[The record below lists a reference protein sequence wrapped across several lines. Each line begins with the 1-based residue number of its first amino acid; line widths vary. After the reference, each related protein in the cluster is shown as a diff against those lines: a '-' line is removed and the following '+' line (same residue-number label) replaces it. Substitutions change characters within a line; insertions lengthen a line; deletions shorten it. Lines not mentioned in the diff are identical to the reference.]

1 MNQEAQ
7 QRILGYFIE
16 EARDHLTTIEQ
27 GLLSLRENAS
37 DPELINELF
46 RAAHS
51 IKGGSA
57 MLGIS
62 SVQRTAH
69 RMEDFFNV
77 FRSRGGKLPVDQK
90 LEALLLRGFDTLAL
104 LLKSLESPQGLT
116 EEVSKTAIAE
126 IEPIFEETEQHIQ
139 ILLGEVSP
147 PPIQA
152 TPLATTSTPLVTT
165 STPDLN
171 TVMTQTVPRL
181 LREMLELFKRREESN
196 SRQQLTQVTQSL
208 QDIGKAYELNQWQ
221 QLTQSVK
228 DVLALPSSD
237 LRNLALIALRDLKQA
252 QQLVLQGQANAI
264 QISPDLSRLAEEATK
279 ARKTP
284 ETKPAPEMTEAQKRI
299 QGFFLLEAREH
310 LGVIEQN
317 LMTLEKNCADSE
329 FIAELFRGF
338 HSIKGGG
345 AQLGLSSIQKVSHRL
360 EDFFSLFRSHLGEIP
375 IDDRLKQ
382 LLFRG
387 YDALSRLIDHVES
400 TGYLDPD
407 FGQGIW
413 NEIEPTFTE
422 TESYIHALMEKR
434 PEPEPALDLAALHQ
448 DIRYLLRQLLDKF
461 KNSTLTPSIR
471 SGLVEDVKALR
482 DLGVRYHLPQW
493 VDLVDVVHQV
503 ITQSSENLSALAL
516 PILRDLKQGHQALL
530 AQTLDRIKPSSELVA
545 LLPQTTESEA
555 TESEAADF
563 DLWLTETADFAPSLE
578 QESVEEDDDDSAFL
592 TWGTEEIGIENGG
605 DLLTGDVS
613 TEALLADQPLVD
625 LNWGD
630 DFLSTIDQFQPTPLA
645 LGDDDESVF
654 ADLFSQAEELAAIE
668 AEPSLNLIPGSVS
681 YFSDEDRGIA
691 DRIGQAKAD
700 GDLADLFSEVT
711 EGLIPETGL
720 IPEIESNAD
729 LDQNW
734 DNLFEVSEVGSGFSS
749 EEMSEEMFD
758 SIFGSSDSDNETAEP
773 NLWGQETIGQSEGS
787 LSFEDIFSS
796 DFMTSDFVT
805 SPHTPE
811 EDQQDPSIDAF
822 LIEQSEQ
829 WIPNDFLDVDTAFPL
844 TGSDAEDSFESL
856 LSGDEGNLDKLDS
869 LFTNEFNEF
878 DELDLLSS
886 LTLSNGNSGVD
897 LDGDGQVDLDELTH
911 FLEEEPLTESG
922 PLTSGFDSPLDDV
935 FEVGMSSVAEDN
947 QLAEL
952 EQMLADFSSPEPD
965 LDNFESLLSDLE
977 PAPPP
982 ITRGV
987 QKTVEKP
994 IVQIQP
1000 SGPATSRTAAFN
1012 TQFMR
1017 VEVRYLDSV
1026 NNLVG
1031 EMVVN
1036 RNSMD
1041 QNQSRLRQS
1050 LEGLLSRVQELGELS
1065 QRLQDQYDRSLL
1077 EASLQ
1082 GVRGTMGRY
1091 GGDGNKG
1098 QQSHYSGQEF
1108 SDLEM
1113 DRYTDFH
1120 RLSQEIIELIVR
1132 VRESSSDIE
1141 FGVDEAEQVARQ
1153 FRQVT
1158 SQLQEGLNR
1167 IRMVPFSQTAD
1178 QLPGA
1183 IRQLTYQTGKQ
1194 AALVVEGRDTPIDKA
1209 IQEKLTDPLRHL
1221 ANNALVHGIEPPEER
1236 KRSGKPVEG
1245 RITVRA
1251 FYQANQ
1257 SIIIVSDDGAGIPVE
1272 RVKQKALRLGLL
1284 APEADIDEVY
1294 NILFHPGFS
1303 GRSETE
1309 VDDLAG
1315 RGVGLDV
1322 VRRNIT
1328 ELRGTIQVDSTP
1340 GKGTT
1345 FTIRLPLTLSISKAM
1360 VCVSDKALVAFPLD
1374 GVEEMLDIPV
1384 DKIRLDEKGRPS
1396 ILWRDQY
1403 IHYQPLSNLLRYSRG
1418 YGRVRSEVY
1427 SISQDE
1433 GIIPIVVLQ
1442 SSGQYVALQVDS
1454 FVEEQEIVIK
1464 QLRGPIH
1471 KPTGIAGATVLGNG
1485 RVLPI
1490 ADIIELVDL
1499 AQGRV
1504 RHAISWSD
1512 DDIPE
1517 QPEVVRQTT
1526 VLIIDDSVTVRELLS
1541 MTFNKVGYRVEQAR
1555 DGQDAWE
1562 KLRGGLPCDL
1572 IFCDIE
1578 MPRMDGL
1585 ELLSRLREDESLKNL
1600 PIAMLTSRGAERH
1613 RQTARDL
1620 GATAYFTK
1628 PYLEEELLS
1637 AATRMLRGERLLLS
1651 AN

>member
-1 MNQEAQ
+1 
-7 QRILGYFIE
+7 
-16 EARDHLTTIEQ
+16 
-27 GLLSLRENAS
+27 
-37 DPELINELF
+37 
-46 RAAHS
+46 
-51 IKGGSA
+51 
-57 MLGIS
+57 
-62 SVQRTAH
+62 
-69 RMEDFFNV
+69 MEDFFNV
-77 FRSRGGKLPVDQK
+77 FRSRGGRFPVDQK

-126 IEPIFEETEQHIQ
+126 VEPIFEETEQHIQ
-139 ILLGEVSP
+139 LLLGETSAP
-147 PPIQA
+147 PPA
-152 TPLATTSTPLVTT
+152 TVATV
-165 STPDLN
+165 PDLN
-171 TVMTQTVPRL
+171 TVMTERVPRL
-181 LREMLELFKRREESN
+181 LREMLDLFKRREDPS
-196 SRQQLTQVTQSL
+196 SREQLIQVTQSL
-208 QDIGKAYELNQWQ
+208 QDIGKTYELNQWQ
-221 QLTQSVK
+221 QLTQAVK
-228 DVLALPSSD
+228 DVLALPNSD

-252 QQLVLQGQANAI
+252 QQLVLQGQAESIRVSTELLKLADSVDSANRVLK
-264 QISPDLSRLAEEATK
+264 QQPSLS
-279 ARKTP
+279 
-284 ETKPAPEMTEAQKRI
+284 KPAPEMTEAQKRI

-310 LGVIEQN
+310 LALIEQS
-317 LMTLEKNCADSE
+317 LMTLDKNCGDSE

-345 AQLGLSSIQKVSHRL
+345 AQLGLVSIQKVSHRL

-375 IDDRLKQ
+375 VDDRLKQ
-382 LLFRG
+382 LLLRG
-387 YDALSRLIDHVES
+387 YDALSRLIDHVET

-407 FGQGIW
+407 FGQGVW
-413 NEIEPTFTE
+413 DEIEPVFTE
-422 TESYIHALMEKR
+422 TEHYIHALMEKR
-434 PEPEPALDLAALHQ
+434 VEPEPVLDLAAMHQ
-448 DIRYLLRQLLDKF
+448 DIRHLLRQLLDKF
-461 KNSTLTPSIR
+461 KSSSLTPSIR
-471 SGLVEDVKALR
+471 SGLIEDVQKLR

-493 VDLVDVVHQV
+493 VELVDVVHEV
-503 ITQSSENLSALAL
+503 LNQSTENLSTLAL

-530 AQTLDRIKPSSELVA
+530 NQALDEIKPSSELLA
-545 LLPQTTESEA
+545 LLPQPDEPEVP
-555 TESEAADF
+555 DF
-563 DLWLTETADFAPSLE
+563 DSWLTETADLEPASSLE
-578 QESVEEDDDDSAFL
+578 GVEDDDDSAFL
-592 TWGTEEIGIENGG
+592 TWESNEPSIGDFG
-605 DLLTGDVS
+605 DLFTGDVS
-613 TEALLADQPLVD
+613 TEALLSNQPSGD
-625 LNWGD
+625 FNWGD
-630 DFLSTIDQFQPTPLA
+630 DFLSSMDGEDGFQPPPLE

-668 AEPSLNLIPGSVS
+668 AEPSLNLIPGAAS
-681 YFSDEDRGIA
+681 YFADEDKGIA
-691 DRIGQAKAD
+691 ERIGQAKAD
-700 GDLADLFSEVT
+700 GDLAGLFAEVT
-711 EGLIPETGL
+711 EGLIPETSLG
-720 IPEIESNAD
+720 
-729 LDQNW
+729 
-734 DNLFEVSEVGSGFSS
+734 FEVGSSS
-749 EEMSEEMFD
+749 DLGDQSWDSFFEMTEGSAEPAPVQTPVQEFEEISEEMFD
-758 SIFGSSDSDNETAEP
+758 TIFGDSEEETEAA
-773 NLWGQETIGQSEGS
+773 NLWIQEANGVGEQSSLGDYQAEGS
-787 LSFEDIFSS
+787 LSFEDIFAA
-796 DFMTSDFVT
+796 DFMTSP
-805 SPHTPE
+805 SGE
-811 EDQQDPSIDAF
+811 DPSIDAF
-822 LIEQSEQ
+822 LSAETEQ
-829 WIPNDFLDVDTAFPL
+829 WESSADLLDVDTAFPL
-844 TGSDAEDSFESL
+844 PEESSFESL
-856 LSGDEGNLDKLDS
+856 LSNDESNLDKLDS
-869 LFTNEFNEF
+869 LFTNEINAL
-878 DELDLLSS
+878 DELDFTSFTLGNGTSS
-886 LTLSNGNSGVD
+886 VD
-897 LDGDGQVDLDELTH
+897 LDGDGQVDLDELTR
-911 FLEEEPLTESG
+911 FLEEEPLEELGS
-922 PLTSGFDSPLDDV
+922 LAAGFDPLLEDTALDV
-935 FEVGMSSVAEDN
+935 GITP
-947 QLAEL
+947 LAEEDPLAQL
-952 EQMLADFSSPEPD
+952 EQELATLSSEPD
-965 LDNFESLLSDLE
+965 LDNLEALLSDLE
-977 PAPPP
+977 PAPKP
-982 ITRGV
+982 V
-987 QKTVEKP
+987 QKPIQKAVEKP

-1000 SGPATSRTAAFN
+1000 AAAPATSRTAAFN

-1017 VEVRYLDSV
+1017 VEVRYLDTV

-1050 LEGLLSRVQELGELS
+1050 LDGLLSRVQELGELS

-1082 GVRGTMGRY
+1082 GVRSTISRY
-1091 GGDGNKG
+1091 GSDGNKS
-1098 QQSHYSGQEF
+1098 QSSHYSGQEF
-1108 SDLEM
+1108 TDLEM

-1141 FGVDEAEQVARQ
+1141 FGIDEAEQVARQ

-1194 AALVVEGRDTPIDKA
+1194 AVLVVEGRDTPIDKA

-1221 ANNALVHGIEPPEER
+1221 ANNALVHGIESPEER
-1236 KRSGKPVEG
+1236 KRAGKPVEG

-1251 FYQANQ
+1251 FYQGNQ
-1257 SIIIVSDDGAGIPVE
+1257 SIIVVSDDGAGIPVE
-1272 RVKQKALRLGLL
+1272 KVKQKALRLGLIS
-1284 APEADIDEVY
+1284 PDADIDEVY
-1294 NILFHPGFS
+1294 NVLFHPGFS

-1340 GKGTT
+1340 GKGTS

-1374 GVEEMLDIPV
+1374 GVEEMLDIPI
-1384 DKIRLDEKGRPS
+1384 DRIRLDEKGRPS
-1396 ILWRDQY
+1396 VPWRDQY
-1403 IHYQPLSNLLRYSRG
+1403 IHYQPLSNLLRYSRS

-1433 GIIPIVVLQ
+1433 GIIPIVILQ

-1464 QLRGPIH
+1464 QLRGPVH

-1512 DDIPE
+1512 EDIPE
-1517 QPEVVRQTT
+1517 QPEVAHQTT

-1585 ELLSRLREDESLKNL
+1585 ELLSRLREDETLKNL

-1637 AATRMLRGERLLLS
+1637 AATRMLRGERLLLA